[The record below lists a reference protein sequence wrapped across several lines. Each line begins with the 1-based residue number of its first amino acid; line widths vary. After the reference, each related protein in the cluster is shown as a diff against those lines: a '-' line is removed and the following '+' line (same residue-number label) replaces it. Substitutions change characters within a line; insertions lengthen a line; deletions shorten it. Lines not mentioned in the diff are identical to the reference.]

1 MCRYILL
8 QRYDNRRSISNSA
21 GFVSAVSAIDS
32 SRIIVF
38 VGDGR
43 SCRSAV
49 RTKRKVPVRSILSGL
64 RLRASVPVWPG
75 SGGVAVRRILSWLWH
90 QWART
95 ASNSRRRDRCC
106 AVPEDRR
113 AQCGKTGNAPGP
125 HAMVCS
131 QPHRVGLNYF
141 LLRPNRCQASLGGF
155 SGLQD
160 FGLHSVRRSP
170 SCVFASA
177 GLPLCCVR
185 V

>member
-21 GFVSAVSAIDS
+21 GFVSAVSAINS
-32 SRIIVF
+32 SWIIVF
-38 VGDGR
+38 VGDGL

-64 RLRASVPVWPG
+64 RLRASVFVWPG
-75 SGGVAVRRILSWLWH
+75 SGGVAVRRILSWCGSMGQH
-90 QWART
+90 RIESAKAGPCRI
-95 ASNSRRRDRCC
+95 A
-106 AVPEDRR
+106 PEDRR

-177 GLPLCCVR
+177 GLSLCCVR